1 MYLGF
6 IISSKDII
14 LKLTG
19 QKKQKTYDFCTKRF
33 EKLKL
38 TIRFVAQVIGNI
50 VASCAIR
57 TINFIEH

>member
-6 IISSKDII
+6 IISSKDIT

-19 QKKQKTYDFCTKRF
+19 EKKQKTYDFCTKRF

-38 TIRFVAQVIGNI
+38 TIRFVAQVIGI
-50 VASCAIR
+50 
-57 TINFIEH
+57 